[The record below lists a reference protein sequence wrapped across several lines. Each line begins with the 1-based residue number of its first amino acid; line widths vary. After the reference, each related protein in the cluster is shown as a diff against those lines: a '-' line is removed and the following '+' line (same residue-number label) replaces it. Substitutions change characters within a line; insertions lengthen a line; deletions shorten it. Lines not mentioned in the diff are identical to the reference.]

1 MNGETRM
8 QNMPLRID
16 HIKLSNYRCFPL
28 LSMDFHPELT
38 VIVARNGCGKTAVLD
53 ALAVALGP
61 FVGAFDEAKGTYFTT
76 SDARLA
82 RRPDSTMAEME
93 EQYPL
98 TMTVTGIVNGLEV
111 TWHRELMGAK
121 SRTTHAG
128 AAALI
133 NYGKDLQNH
142 VRAAADGRG
151 AARIL
156 PLVSYY
162 GTGRLWSEMRLT
174 SGKKAANKISRLVGY
189 TDCLNSASK
198 YKAFSDWF
206 ERLCRAEFEERAK
219 PGSLAAIQDQLA
231 AIRGA
236 VDKVLRPSGWH
247 SIAFK
252 SAEAGIMATHDQYGT
267 LPVARLSD
275 GIRTLIG
282 LAADIAHR
290 AIRLN
295 SHLGREAIISTP
307 GIVLIDEVDMHLHP
321 EWQQVII
328 ASLRSAFPCI
338 QFIVTTH
345 SPQVLTTVH
354 QDSVRILQQTPKGW
368 RVDLPQSQTRGV
380 ESADVL
386 ASIMGV
392 DPIPKVAEAK
402 WLADYQALIEN
413 DQSASPEAN
422 ELRAKLEAHFG
433 KEHPVMLDCDRL
445 IRFQAFKQRRANSGR
460 D

>member
-1 MNGETRM
+1 MNGGMPM
-8 QNMPLRID
+8 QNTPLRID
-16 HIKLSNYRCFPL
+16 RIKLSNYRCFPL
-28 LSMDFHPELT
+28 FSMDFHPELT

-82 RRPDSTMAEME
+82 RRRGATMAEME

-98 TMTVTGIVNGLEV
+98 TMSVAGIVNGHKK
-111 TWHRELMGAK
+111 TWQRELMGAK

-128 AAALI
+128 AAALSD
-133 NYGKDLQNH
+133 YGRDLQRR

-151 AARIL
+151 ASPLL

-174 SGKKAANKISRLVGY
+174 SGKKAGNKTSRLVGY
-189 TDCLNSASK
+189 TDCLGSASK
-198 YKAFSDWF
+198 YKVFADWF
-206 ERLCRAEFEERAK
+206 ERLCRAEFEERDMPA
-219 PGSLAAIQDQLA
+219 SLAVIRDLLA

-236 VDKVLRPSGWH
+236 VDTVLQPSGWH

-252 SAEAGIMATHDQYGT
+252 STKADIVATHDQFGV
-267 LPVARLSD
+267 LPVAQLSD
-275 GIRTLIG
+275 GIRALIA
-282 LAADIAHR
+282 LTADIAHR

-295 SHLGREAIISTP
+295 SHLGKKAVTSTP

-328 ASLRSAFPCI
+328 ASLRKAFPRI

-345 SPQVLTTVH
+345 SPQVLTTVRKEH
-354 QDSVRILQQTPKGW
+354 VRLLAADGTATALADG
-368 RVDLPQSQTRGV
+368 TYGA
-380 ESADVL
+380 ESSRVL
-386 ASIMGV
+386 AEVFGV
-392 DPIPKVAEAK
+392 HPRPQDAQSVTDLHTYLAMVEEGKARTPEALTLRSALEDALGKHDPDLS
-402 WLADYQALIEN
+402 LADIR
-413 DQSASPEAN
+413 ASQLEV
-422 ELRAKLEAHFG
+422 LR
-433 KEHPVMLDCDRL
+433 
-445 IRFQAFKQRRANSGR
+445 RR
-460 D
+460 